1 MAVPTHLYKVILA
14 ETDDTSAPASLPPLP
29 PTLGVFV
36 VPNRP
41 LGDEELTTFQTTL
54 SDLETLSGISF
65 HSKLDRS
72 QVWGVYRGR
81 FSNTYS
87 YSRSGTTDIAPG
99 IVYNTCCRHFEHA
112 WDAHYTWCALCTL
125 L

>member
-14 ETDDTSAPASLPPLP
+14 ETDYSDSDHTSRPPPPSSP

-41 LGDEELTTFQTTL
+41 LGDEELTSFQTTL
-54 SDLETLSGISF
+54 TDLETMSGISF

-72 QVWGVYRGR
+72 QVRT
-81 FSNTYS
+81 FCT
-87 YSRSGTTDIAPG
+87 SGWSE
-99 IVYNTCCRHFEHA
+99 N
-112 WDAHYTWCALCTL
+112 
-125 L
+125 